1 MQNLSL
7 ELEYLINV
15 ADSEGI
21 NFGELLDLLSLRG
34 FGILLVLL
42 SLPSALPIPAP
53 GYSSPFAFLII
64 LLDLQI
70 IAGRNSPVI
79 PQRIHRKK
87 LSVKMVALIQKRGIP
102 FLRLIER
109 FSRPRFGGL
118 AQRRLARLVLG
129 LVILPVATV
138 MMIPIPG
145 TNTIFSGAIL
155 LMGIGLA
162 NDDELFMLGG
172 ALVGLAA
179 AAAVIAL
186 LIAGGLALY
195 NL

>member
-1 MQNLSL
+1 MQKLSL

-15 ADSEGI
+15 ADSEGV

-70 IAGRNSPVI
+70 IAGKNSPVI

-102 FLRLIER
+102 FLRRIER
-109 FSRPRFGGL
+109 FSKPRLRKLSG
-118 AQRRLARLVLG
+118 RRIFKTIAGV
-129 LVILPVATV
+129 VIIIIALV

-145 TNTIFSGAIL
+145 TNTIFAFTIL
-155 LMGIGLA
+155 LMGLGLA
-162 NDDELFMLGG
+162 NNDGLLILGG
-172 ALVGLAA
+172 GLLGLT
-179 AAAVIAL
+179 AVAVVMTL
-186 LIAGGLALY
+186 LIAGRLALDHF
-195 NL
+195 